1 MTRFS
6 LRAVSLA
13 TALGMSALA
22 LSSCSLAGVP
32 APQGATSESAQPQP
46 SAGAESSSAPTS
58 SGSASQPAQPSA
70 SQSQTSAATEAI
82 GDTPKY
88 EELAED
94 VRKGLTTMTSFK
106 FSTVTQSGGIT
117 SAETSWFTNMDA
129 DGDFRIE
136 RSIIR
141 TRGGQ
146 MMKDTHL
153 TVGGKGYV
161 KMDEA
166 SLARN
171 YPQWTPA
178 QLKEVSRTWIP
189 GKGENLKEAALGLYL
204 SLTTPFTET
213 LDSASLN
220 MVGKRETFRGA
231 KVFTF
236 KLPQGKMHVSDT
248 APYRL
253 MGLSDL
259 ELAAEVDGKKV
270 VSKVPLVQIYE
281 VGGDFSAELKA
292 PAASEMVPQKYLK

>member
-46 SAGAESSSAPTS
+46 GAGVEGSSAPTS
-58 SGSASQPAQPSA
+58 SGSTSQPAQPSA
-70 SQSQTSAATEAI
+70 SQTQPPAATEAI

-88 EELAED
+88 GELAED
-94 VRKGLTTMTSFK
+94 VRKGLSTMKSFK
-106 FSTVTQSGGIT
+106 FSTVTQSGGI
-117 SAETSWFTNMDA
+117 SSSETSWFTNMDA

-141 TRGGQ
+141 TSGGQ
-146 MMKDTHL
+146 MMKETHL

-166 SLARN
+166 TLAMH

-178 QLKEVSRTWIP
+178 QLKEVSGAWIP
-189 GKGENLKEAALGLYL
+189 GKGENLKEAALGLYV

-253 MGLSDL
+253 VGLSDL
-259 ELAAEVDGKKV
+259 DLPAEVDGKKIV
-270 VSKVPLVQIYE
+270 TKVPLAQIYE
-281 VGGDFSAELKA
+281 VGGDFSTELKA
-292 PAASEMVPQKYLK
+292 PTASEMVPQKYLK